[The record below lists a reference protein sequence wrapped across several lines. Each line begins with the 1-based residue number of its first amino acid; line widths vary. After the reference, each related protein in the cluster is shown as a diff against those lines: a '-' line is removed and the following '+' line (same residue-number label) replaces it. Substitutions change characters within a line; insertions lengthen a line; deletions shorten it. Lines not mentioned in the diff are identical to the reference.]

1 MRVCKHAGQSAL
13 INGNERNTDHSAM
26 RMHEEED
33 EEMLLVGFSAG
44 ALYKRADFLD
54 KEEAAKSHPN
64 RNYYFR
70 KHGQEDLSKL
80 VELSSRQLRVRPDN
94 TKALH
99 IRAMSLMK
107 LGAFESAVADYS
119 AILAAPSKGDAIDG
133 APTDAVTLY
142 NRGCAYKEMGEFALA
157 VADLSAVLE
166 QDPSFAAAAYLRGAC
181 QNQMGNFDAAI
192 LDYTMALSKDQVRVY
207 TMASELS
214 IVENSRR

>member
-1 MRVCKHAGQSAL
+1 M
-13 INGNERNTDHSAM
+13 
-26 RMHEEED
+26 
-33 EEMLLVGFSAG
+33 
-44 ALYKRADFLD
+44 
-54 KEEAAKSHPN
+54 
-64 RNYYFR
+64 
-70 KHGQEDLSKL
+70 SKL

-157 VADLSAVLE
+157 GRLVCRAGAGPVLRRA
-166 QDPSFAAAAYLRGAC
+166 PTCAARARIRWATSMLPFSVYHGTLQRPGAC
-181 QNQMGNFDAAI
+181 VHYGIGA
-192 LDYTMALSKDQVRVY
+192 
-207 TMASELS
+207 
-214 IVENSRR
+214 